1 MIYQILQRRGLMMKE
16 KIRNS
21 IILFLNIITAIEI
34 VIIVIFINK
43 IGIHSSFVYICLL
56 IQIFFL
62 NLNLKKYDTSMVQ
75 YMLII
80 CIFAAVIFIGTI
92 LANAIS

>member
-1 MIYQILQRRGLMMKE
+1 MKE

-34 VIIVIFINK
+34 IIIVIFINK
-43 IGIHSSFVYICLL
+43 IGIHSSLVYICLL

-62 NLNLKKYDTSMVQ
+62 NLNLKKCDTSMVQ

-92 LANAIS
+92 LTNTIS

>member
-34 VIIVIFINK
+34 IIIVIFINK
-43 IGIHSSFVYICLL
+43 IGIHSSLVYICLL

>member
-1 MIYQILQRRGLMMKE
+1 MKE

-34 VIIVIFINK
+34 VIIIIFINK
-43 IGIHSSFVYICLL
+43 IGIHSSFIYICLL

>member
-21 IILFLNIITAIEI
+21 IILFLNIITVIEI
-34 VIIVIFINK
+34 IIIVIFINK
-43 IGIHSSFVYICLL
+43 IGIDSSFVYICLL

-92 LANAIS
+92 LANDIS